1 MSSHGS
7 DLDGELFAKE
17 VDLPFCEFNIEALQV
32 EIAGELSSR
41 NYPREGVF
49 AVRLAI
55 EEALVN
61 AYRHGNKKDSAKRV
75 TFQCSIDHDAARF
88 EVGDEGAG
96 FDLSSVPDPTDE
108 ANLEVPSGRGLLLMR
123 EYMTMVEF
131 IPPGNRVRMSYQ
143 RLPAA
148 GS

>member
-7 DLDGELFAKE
+7 DRDGDLFAKE
-17 VDLPFCEFNIEALQV
+17 VDLPFCELNIEALQV
-32 EIAGELSSR
+32 EIATELSSR
-41 NYPREGVF
+41 NYPKEGVF

-61 AYRHGNKKDSAKRV
+61 AYCHGNQKDSAKRV
-75 TFQCSIDHDAARF
+75 TFQCSIDQDAAQF
-88 EVGDEGAG
+88 EVGDEGGG
-96 FDLSSVPDPTDE
+96 FDISSVPDPTDE

-131 IPPGNRVRMSYQ
+131 VPPGNKVRMSYR
-143 RLPAA
+143 RLPE
-148 GS
+148 

>member
-1 MSSHGS
+1 MNSQGA
-7 DLDGELFAKE
+7 DLDGEAFAKE
-17 VDLPFCEFNIEALQV
+17 VDLPYCDLNVEALQV
-32 EIAGELSSR
+32 EIASELSSR
-41 NYPREGVF
+41 EYPREGVF

-75 TFQCSIDHDAARF
+75 TFECVIDGHAALF
-88 EVGDEGAG
+88 EVGDEGRG
-96 FDLSSVPDPTDE
+96 FDLRSVPDPTDE

-131 IPPGNRVRMSYQ
+131 VPPGNRVRMSYR
-143 RLPAA
+143 RLPE
-148 GS
+148 